1 MRDTGC
7 PPFLEVLSC
16 LFSIILSFA
25 MMGYLLLWLSA
36 WGKEAVLLNMM
47 VFFIAFGVMIV
58 YCLFRLVRGLFPA
71 RFKRCR
77 VCSLVR
83 EIIEIDEVV
92 K

>member
-1 MRDTGC
+1 M
-7 PPFLEVLSC
+7 
-16 LFSIILSFA
+16 
-25 MMGYLLLWLSA
+25 
-36 WGKEAVLLNMM
+36 LNVM

-58 YCLFRLVRGLFPA
+58 YCSFRLVRGLFPA